1 MNVRSPA
8 VVFSALFALVAACG
22 HASSSSPPAA
32 AAGGA
37 APSPAAT
44 RPSSAAPSQTP
55 SSANPLVIIV
65 MENHE
70 RGDVTGSAP
79 FERSMLL
86 RGRDYVRYYAVAHPS
101 LPNYLAIASGST
113 DGKTTDDVT
122 AGDVPGP
129 TVWDQLTAAHL
140 SWAVYEESM
149 PSPCYAPYAAGTFPT
164 DYALKHDPA
173 IPFRSVFSDPSECS
187 RVQPLSQMD
196 PGHLPTVSFITPNE
210 CDDGHS
216 CPLSTADEWLADH
229 VPPLVQAGADVVV
242 TYDEGTTDT
251 GAHGSGGGHVFA
263 AEIGPGVPA
272 GSVVGTPVD
281 HYSLLAGIE
290 ARYGLPTLGQANGAT
305 ALPL

>member
-1 MNVRSPA
+1 MPS
-8 VVFSALFALVAACG
+8 
-22 HASSSSPPAA
+22 
-32 AAGGA
+32 
-37 APSPAAT
+37 PSPAASRT
-44 RPSSAAPSQTP
+44 SSRTP
-55 SSANPLVIIV
+55 SSPNPIVIIV

-70 RGDVTGSAP
+70 RGDVTASAP

-86 RGRDYVRYYAVAHPS
+86 RGRDYAQYYAVAHPS

-122 AGDVPGP
+122 AGEVAGP
-129 TVWDQLTAAHL
+129 TLWDQLTTADV

-149 PSPCYAPYAAGTFPT
+149 PSPCYAPYAAGTFPA
-164 DYALKHDPA
+164 DYALKHNPA
-173 IPFRSVFSDPSECS
+173 VPFRSVFSDPSECA

-216 CPLSTADEWLADH
+216 CPLSTADGWLADH

-242 TYDEGTTDT
+242 TYDEGTTDI
-251 GAHGSGGGHVFA
+251 GAGGPGGGHVFA

-272 GSVVGTPVD
+272 GSVVSAPVD

-290 ARYGLPTLGQANGAT
+290 ARYGLPRLGQATGAT

>member
-1 MNVRSPA
+1 
-8 VVFSALFALVAACG
+8 
-22 HASSSSPPAA
+22 
-32 AAGGA
+32 
-37 APSPAAT
+37 
-44 RPSSAAPSQTP
+44 
-55 SSANPLVIIV
+55 

-70 RGDVTGSAP
+70 RGDVTASAP

-86 RGRDYVRYYAVAHPS
+86 RGRDYAQYYAVAHPS

-122 AGDVPGP
+122 AGEVAGP
-129 TVWDQLTAAHL
+129 TLWDQLTTADV

-149 PSPCYAPYAAGTFPT
+149 PSPCYAPYAAGTFPA
-164 DYALKHDPA
+164 DYALKHNPA
-173 IPFRSVFSDPSECS
+173 VPFRSVFSDPSECA

-216 CPLSTADEWLADH
+216 CPLSTADGWLADH

-242 TYDEGTTDT
+242 TYDEGTTDI
-251 GAHGSGGGHVFA
+251 GAGGPGGGHVFA

-272 GSVVGTPVD
+272 GSVVGAPVD

-290 ARYGLPTLGQANGAT
+290 ARYGLPTLGQASGAT